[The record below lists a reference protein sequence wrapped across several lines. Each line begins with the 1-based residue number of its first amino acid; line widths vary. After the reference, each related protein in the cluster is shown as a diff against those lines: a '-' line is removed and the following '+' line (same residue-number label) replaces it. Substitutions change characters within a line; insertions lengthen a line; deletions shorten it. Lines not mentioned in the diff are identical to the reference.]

1 MMKNRHFSMWDGVNI
16 VQVVALKVIKALVIV
31 WGKRSFYC
39 FTFSEDEFSKSFL
52 QLAKIGLSEALF

>member
-1 MMKNRHFSMWDGVNI
+1 MWDGVNI

-31 WGKRSFYC
+31 LEKRSFYC